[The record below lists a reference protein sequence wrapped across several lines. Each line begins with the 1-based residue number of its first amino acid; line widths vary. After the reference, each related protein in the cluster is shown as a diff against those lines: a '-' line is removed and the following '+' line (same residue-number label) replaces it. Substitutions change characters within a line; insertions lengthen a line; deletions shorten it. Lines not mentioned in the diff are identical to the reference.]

1 MKLLTTIFVFFSF
14 IFIPS
19 ISIADE
25 KIHIFCSNKNQSN
38 ILEFKFKIE
47 ENDLWTDTFKKINGK
62 FIKIGDVVGQ
72 KQSSFVLFEDKYAY
86 LGVDFAWHLDKNTK
100 ILKPVLLSEGT
111 IKLKQMPELLTC
123 KLKNM

>member
-1 MKLLTTIFVFFSF
+1 MKLLTTIFVFFSI

-25 KIHIFCSNKNQSN
+25 KIHIFCSNKNKSN

-111 IKLKQMPELLTC
+111 IKLKQMPGLLTC